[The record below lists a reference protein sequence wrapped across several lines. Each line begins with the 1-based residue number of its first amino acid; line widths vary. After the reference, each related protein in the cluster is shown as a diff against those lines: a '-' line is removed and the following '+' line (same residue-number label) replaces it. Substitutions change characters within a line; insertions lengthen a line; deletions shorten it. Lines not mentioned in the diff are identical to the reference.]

1 MALQTKSDYIKLKT
15 LTMTNKDLKKLESLH
30 SVLTSVLLDR
40 VKSPAAKAGDLN
52 VARQFLK
59 DNGIECI
66 PTENN
71 GMEDLIKN
79 LPDLETIPVAE
90 L

>member
-1 MALQTKSDYIKLKT
+1 
-15 LTMTNKDLKKLESLH
+15 MTNKDLKKLEDLH
-30 SVLTSVLLDR
+30 STLTDVLIDR
-40 VKSPAAKAGDLN
+40 VKNGDAKAGDLN

-66 PTENN
+66 PTEKN
-71 GMEDLIKN
+71 GLEDIMNN
-79 LPDLETIPVAE
+79 LPDLEAIPASE

>member
-1 MALQTKSDYIKLKT
+1 
-15 LTMTNKDLKKLESLH
+15 MTNKDLKKLEDLH
-30 SVLTSVLLDR
+30 STLTDVLIDR
-40 VKSPAAKAGDLN
+40 VKNGDAKAGDLN

-71 GMEDLIKN
+71 GMEDLMKN

>member
-1 MALQTKSDYIKLKT
+1 
-15 LTMTNKDLKKLESLH
+15 MTNKDLKKLESLH

-40 VKSPAAKAGDLN
+40 VKSPGAKAGDLN
-52 VARQFLK
+52 EARQFLK

-66 PTENN
+66 PTEKN
-71 GMEDLIKN
+71 GMEDLMKN

>member
-1 MALQTKSDYIKLKT
+1 
-15 LTMTNKDLKKLESLH
+15 MTNKDLEKLEDLH
-30 SVLTSVLLDR
+30 STLTDVLIDR
-40 VKSPAAKAGDLN
+40 VKNGDAKAGDLN

-66 PTENN
+66 PTEKN
-71 GMEDLIKN
+71 GLEDIMNN
-79 LPDLETIPVAE
+79 LPDLEAIPASE

>member
-1 MALQTKSDYIKLKT
+1 
-15 LTMTNKDLKKLESLH
+15 MTNKDLQKLEDLH
-30 SVLTSVLLDR
+30 STLTDVLIDR
-40 VKSPAAKAGDLN
+40 VKSGDAKAGDLN

-66 PTENN
+66 PTEKN
-71 GMEDLIKN
+71 GLEDIMNN
-79 LPDLETIPVAE
+79 LPDLEVIPASE

>member
-1 MALQTKSDYIKLKT
+1 
-15 LTMTNKDLKKLESLH
+15 MTNKDLQKLEDLH
-30 SVLTSVLLDR
+30 STLTDVLIDR
-40 VKSPAAKAGDLN
+40 VKNGDAKAGDLN

-66 PTENN
+66 PTEKN
-71 GMEDLIKN
+71 GLEDIMNN
-79 LPDLETIPVAE
+79 LPDLEAIPASE

>member
-1 MALQTKSDYIKLKT
+1 
-15 LTMTNKDLKKLESLH
+15 MTNKDLKKLEDLH
-30 SVLTSVLLDR
+30 STLTDVLIDR
-40 VKSPAAKAGDLN
+40 VKSGNAKAGDLN

-66 PTENN
+66 PTEKN
-71 GMEDLIKN
+71 GLEDIMNN
-79 LPDLETIPVAE
+79 LPDLEAIPASE

>member
-1 MALQTKSDYIKLKT
+1 
-15 LTMTNKDLKKLESLH
+15 MTNKDLKKLEDLH
-30 SVLTSVLLDR
+30 STLTDVLIDR
-40 VKSPAAKAGDLN
+40 VKSGDAKAGDLN

-66 PTENN
+66 PTEKNGLEDIMNN
-71 GMEDLIKN
+71 F
-79 LPDLETIPVAE
+79 PDLEAIPASE

>member
-1 MALQTKSDYIKLKT
+1 MDKNLEILKT
-15 LTMTNKDLKKLESLH
+15 IHYELAKHILDLI
-30 SVLTSVLLDR
+30 
-40 VKSPAAKAGDLN
+40 KSGEAKSSDLN

-66 PTENN
+66 PVENN
-71 GMEDLIKN
+71 PMEELMEN
-79 LPDLETIPVAE
+79 LPDLDAVPLAD

>member
-1 MALQTKSDYIKLKT
+1 
-15 LTMTNKDLKKLESLH
+15 MTNKDLEKLEDLH
-30 SVLTSVLLDR
+30 STLTDVLIDR
-40 VKSPAAKAGDLN
+40 VKSGDAKAGDLN

-66 PTENN
+66 PTEKN
-71 GMEDLIKN
+71 GLEDIINN
-79 LPDLETIPVAE
+79 LPDLEVIPASE

>member
-1 MALQTKSDYIKLKT
+1 
-15 LTMTNKDLKKLESLH
+15 MTNKDLKKLESLH

-40 VKSPAAKAGDLN
+40 VKSPEAKAGDLN

-59 DNGIECI
+59 DNGRECI

-71 GMEDLIKN
+71 GMEDLMKN

>member
-1 MALQTKSDYIKLKT
+1 
-15 LTMTNKDLKKLESLH
+15 MTNKDLKKLESLH

-40 VKSPAAKAGDLN
+40 VKSPTAKAGDLN

-71 GMEDLIKN
+71 GMEDLMKN

>member
-1 MALQTKSDYIKLKT
+1 
-15 LTMTNKDLKKLESLH
+15 MTNKDLEKLEDLH
-30 SVLTSVLLDR
+30 STLTDVLIDR
-40 VKSPAAKAGDLN
+40 VKNGDAKAGDLN

-66 PTENN
+66 PTEKN
-71 GMEDLIKN
+71 GLEDIMNN
-79 LPDLETIPVAE
+79 LPDLEVIPASE

>member
-1 MALQTKSDYIKLKT
+1 
-15 LTMTNKDLKKLESLH
+15 MTNKDLKKLEDLH
-30 SVLTSVLLDR
+30 STLTDVLIDR
-40 VKSPAAKAGDLN
+40 VKNGDAKAGDLN

-66 PTENN
+66 PTEKN
-71 GMEDLIKN
+71 GLEDIMNN
-79 LPDLETIPVAE
+79 LPDLEVIPASE

>member
-1 MALQTKSDYIKLKT
+1 
-15 LTMTNKDLKKLESLH
+15 MTNKDLKKLEDLH
-30 SVLTSVLLDR
+30 STLTDVLIDR
-40 VKSPAAKAGDLN
+40 VKNGDAKAGDLN

-71 GMEDLIKN
+71 GMEDLMQN
-79 LPDLETIPVAE
+79 LPDLDTIPVAE

>member
-1 MALQTKSDYIKLKT
+1 
-15 LTMTNKDLKKLESLH
+15 MTNKDLKKLESLH

-40 VKSPAAKAGDLN
+40 VKSPEAKAGDLN

-59 DNGIECI
+59 DNGVECL
-66 PTENN
+66 PVEKNPMQEL
-71 GMEDLIKN
+71 MEN
-79 LPDLETIPVAE
+79 LPDLDAVPLAD

>member
-1 MALQTKSDYIKLKT
+1 
-15 LTMTNKDLKKLESLH
+15 MTNKDLQKLEDLH
-30 SVLTSVLLDR
+30 STLTDVLIDR
-40 VKSPAAKAGDLN
+40 VKSGDAKAGDLN

-66 PTENN
+66 PTEKN
-71 GMEDLIKN
+71 GLEDIMNN
-79 LPDLETIPVAE
+79 LPDLEAIPASE

>member
-1 MALQTKSDYIKLKT
+1 
-15 LTMTNKDLKKLESLH
+15 MTNKNLEKLEDLH
-30 SVLTSVLLDR
+30 STLTDVLIDR
-40 VKSPAAKAGDLN
+40 VKSGDAKAGDLN

-66 PTENN
+66 PTEKN
-71 GMEDLIKN
+71 GLEDIMNN
-79 LPDLETIPVAE
+79 LPDLEAIPASE

>member
-1 MALQTKSDYIKLKT
+1 
-15 LTMTNKDLKKLESLH
+15 MTNRDLKKLESLH
-30 SVLTSVLLDR
+30 SVLTRVLLDR

-66 PTENN
+66 PTEKN
-71 GMEDLIKN
+71 GLEDIMNN
-79 LPDLETIPVAE
+79 LPDLEVIPASE

>member
-40 VKSPAAKAGDLN
+40 VKSPAAKAVDLN
-52 VARQFLK
+52 VAWQFLK

-71 GMEDLIKN
+71 GMEDLMKN

>member
-1 MALQTKSDYIKLKT
+1 MDKNLKILKT
-15 LTMTNKDLKKLESLH
+15 IHYELAKHILDLI
-30 SVLTSVLLDR
+30 
-40 VKSPAAKAGDLN
+40 KSGEAKAGDLN

-66 PTENN
+66 PVENN
-71 GMEDLIKN
+71 PMEDIMNN
-79 LPDLETIPVAE
+79 LPDLETIPPSE

>member
-1 MALQTKSDYIKLKT
+1 MDI
-15 LTMTNKDLKKLESLH
+15 KKLNNLH
-30 SVLTSVLLDR
+30 DVLTDVLLDK
-40 VKSPAAKAGDLN
+40 VKSADAKAGDLN

-66 PTENN
+66 ATQ
-71 GMEDLIKN
+71 GSKMEDLMIN
-79 LPDLETIPVAE
+79 LPDLDAVPVAE

>member
-1 MALQTKSDYIKLKT
+1 
-15 LTMTNKDLKKLESLH
+15 MTNKDLKKLEDLH
-30 SVLTSVLLDR
+30 STLTDVLIDR
-40 VKSPAAKAGDLN
+40 VKNGNAKAGDLN

-66 PTENN
+66 PTEKN
-71 GMEDLIKN
+71 GLEDIMNN
-79 LPDLETIPVAE
+79 LPDLEAIPASE

>member
-1 MALQTKSDYIKLKT
+1 
-15 LTMTNKDLKKLESLH
+15 MTNKDLKKLETLH
-30 SVLTSVLLDR
+30 SVLTQTLLDK
-40 VKSPAAKAGDLN
+40 VKSADAKAGDLN

-71 GMEDLIKN
+71 GMEDLMKN

>member
-1 MALQTKSDYIKLKT
+1 
-15 LTMTNKDLKKLESLH
+15 MTNKDLEKLENLH
-30 SVLTSVLLDR
+30 NTLTDVLIDR
-40 VKSPAAKAGDLN
+40 VKSGDAKAGDLN

-66 PTENN
+66 PTEKN
-71 GMEDLIKN
+71 GLEDIMNN
-79 LPDLETIPVAE
+79 LPDLEVIPASE

>member
-1 MALQTKSDYIKLKT
+1 
-15 LTMTNKDLKKLESLH
+15 MTNRDLKKLESLH
-30 SVLTSVLLDR
+30 SVLTRVLLDR
-40 VKSPAAKAGDLN
+40 VKSPEAKAGDLN

-66 PTENN
+66 PTEKN
-71 GMEDLIKN
+71 GLEDIMNN
-79 LPDLETIPVAE
+79 LPDLEVIPVSE

>member
-1 MALQTKSDYIKLKT
+1 
-15 LTMTNKDLKKLESLH
+15 MTNKDLEKLEDLH
-30 SVLTSVLLDR
+30 STLTDVLIDR
-40 VKSPAAKAGDLN
+40 VKSGDAKAGDLN

-66 PTENN
+66 PTEKN
-71 GMEDLIKN
+71 GLEDIMNN
-79 LPDLETIPVAE
+79 LPDLEVIPDSE